1 MICDLYNY
9 EVWTT
14 LWSIIGAFACCLVLV
29 FVYSHLLHSIRYSG
43 CNPDY
48 QSPRVLVNQDTLGT
62 LLFLCLIIGKRENR
76 ENILNINI
84 IHDRLLRMSLSPHHL
99 QMPSSFPRQPSCP
112 ELQMSISKMTATWPL
127 WSRHPCLGPYMI
139 CCRRVDVDD
148 SFPCVPV
155 SVALSSFQNSIVD
168 SWYHFAIVYPS
179 WWLVACGD
187 PEETSII
194 CFSEVTLESANC
206 QRAQQHGDV
215 CKGAWATTDQLSGY
229 GFAYDDR
236 LSGITTT
243 HEHEHEHEH
252 ETLVKRKRNLRAR
265 RNLTANLD
273 VSCHSQR
280 HA

>member
-1 MICDLYNY
+1 MIGCFGWAYPR
-9 EVWTT
+9 TT
-14 LWSIIGAFACCLVLV
+14 DKCHHHF
-29 FVYSHLLHSIRYSG
+29 
-43 CNPDY
+43 
-48 QSPRVLVNQDTLGT
+48 QDNHPVQNS
-62 LLFLCLIIGKRENR
+62 K
-76 ENILNINI
+76 
-84 IHDRLLRMSLSPHHL
+84 
-99 QMPSSFPRQPSCP
+99 CP

-168 SWYHFAIVYPS
+168 SWLWFRNCVSVICVICVWWSS

-215 CKGAWATTDQLSGY
+215 CKGAWATTDHLSAY
-229 GFAYDDR
+229 GFAYNDR
-236 LSGITTT
+236 LSGTATT
-243 HEHEHEHEH
+243 HEHEHEH
-252 ETLVKRKRNLRAR
+252 ETLVKRKRNLRAS

-273 VSCHSQR
+273 VSCHSLHSQR